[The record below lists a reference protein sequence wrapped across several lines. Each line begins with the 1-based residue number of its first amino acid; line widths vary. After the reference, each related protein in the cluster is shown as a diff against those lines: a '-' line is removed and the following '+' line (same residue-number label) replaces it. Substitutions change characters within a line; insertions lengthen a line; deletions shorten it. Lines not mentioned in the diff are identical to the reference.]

1 MKRTIAALALLA
13 LAACTPPAATNGA
26 EAAVQAIYATAQQ
39 NLGRPV
45 APAQQIPMSDDLRA
59 LMDRAG
65 AQSAARGEPF
75 IEGDLALNCQDCT
88 SVTDL
93 VVGPQTG
100 AEQEPPVAG
109 HTWVQATFKLNG
121 NEDRR
126 MLWDMI
132 ETPAGWRV
140 DNIISDGHDLRAEA
154 QEYLDA
160 PQEGDDTVPPPP

>member
-1 MKRTIAALALLA
+1 MNRTLAALALLA
-13 LAACTPPAATNGA
+13 LAACTPPAASNGA
-26 EAAVQAIYATAQQ
+26 EAAVLAIYATAQQ
-39 NLGRPV
+39 NLGHPI

-59 LMDRAG
+59 LIDRAA

-100 AEQEPPVAG
+100 AEQEPAQDG

-121 NEDRR
+121 AEDRR
-126 MLWDMI
+126 VLWDMI
-132 ETPAGWRV
+132 ETPQGWRV
-140 DNIISDGHDLRAEA
+140 DNVISEGSDLRNEA
-154 QEYLDA
+154 QSYLET
-160 PQEGDDTVPPPP
+160 PEGEDTVPPPP